1 MYYHS
6 QKAWCVIDAGYSA
19 IAPFIASELF
29 ILKGITVSSNRNHTP
44 VSDMVRWEIAMQH
57 LPI

>member
-6 QKAWCVIDAGYSA
+6 QKPGVIDAGYSA